1 MAPGGVMERVD
12 CKIRFGCNNYCK
24 FCVQGD
30 KRERFSD
37 KDLQKIKTELA
48 EGRKSGAR
56 SLVLTGGEP
65 TLHKKIVKII
75 EHARSIGYRRIQLQ
89 TNGRMF
95 YYEDFCRSVIAAGAT
110 EFSPALHGSRPEIH
124 DFLTGAPGSFV
135 QTARGIRN
143 ARKLGVNVVTNSVV
157 TKSNMRDLPELAKL
171 LVALGVNQ
179 YQFAFVHILGNAAK
193 NKTWLVPRKTVLE
206 PWIKKGLDVGI
217 RAGVNVM
224 TEAIPFC
231 FMSGYEDY
239 VAEQVI
245 PQTMIF
251 DANFKVDEFNAYRK
265 AQGKIHGP
273 RCGECKYCSKCEG
286 PWREYPEMFGWD
298 EFIPVK

>member
-1 MAPGGVMERVD
+1 MERVD